1 MIDITINGIEMIT
14 DRNMSDV
21 EIAKSLIKKGFA
33 NMTEAERQQFMSGLR
48 GAYNYTDFNRV
59 ENSVDYI
66 SKYLLSINS
75 DLGALAD
82 NLGVAWDKM
91 FSSPLNVQIVTKTD
105 WSVYDTTSEDQRQR
119 YLQNIIVILRAL
131 EIEPSNFPKTLSGL
145 TYNGANLIES
155 SLVSANAEAVKIK
168 TQKETY
174 IKNAS
179 KAWFYSGE
187 LYGGEI

>member
-1 MIDITINGIEMIT
+1 MINITINGIEMIT

-59 ENSVDYI
+59 ENAVDYI
-66 SKYLLSINS
+66 SKYLWSINS

-91 FSSPLNVQIVTKTD
+91 FSSPLNVQVVTKTD
-105 WSVYDTTSEDQRQR
+105 WSVYDTTSENQRQR
-119 YLQNIIVILRAL
+119 YLQNISVILRAL

-145 TYNGANLIES
+145 TYSGANLIES